1 MRRRFLISSAVALAL
16 TGCHAA
22 EQKVDN
28 ATAEQAAPVPPILL
42 TPQAQDRQSYANPR
56 EARVTHVA
64 IDLQANFVDHV
75 LAGTATLDLAVQPN
89 AQKVVLDTD
98 HLKIVSVTDGGGG
111 ALQYQLGNSDP
122 IHGAPLTVTLG
133 QARQIVINYQTAPD
147 AKALQWLAP
156 AQTLGKKLP
165 FLFSQGE
172 PILTRS
178 WIPLQDSPGIR
189 QTWDA
194 KITVPEGMNVVM
206 SGARQSALGSLAA
219 GDRRTFTY
227 KMDKPVPS
235 YLIALAAGDL
245 RFQAI
250 SQDTGVWAEPSMVD
264 KAANEFADLPRFLD
278 AAKELYGPYRWN
290 RYDLLVLP
298 PSFPYGG
305 MENPM
310 LTFVTPTAIAGDR
323 SLVSL
328 AAHELAHSWSGNLV
342 TNATWNDFW
351 LNEGFTTYAEGRIM
365 EAVYGADR
373 EAMEQDLMW
382 SDLQDTI
389 KQLGGPKSPMTKL
402 HVDIPASEDPDV
414 GMTQIAYDKGAEF
427 LMTIE
432 HAVGREKFDA
442 WLKGYFDR
450 HAFEPQTSAGFLKD
464 IRSTLF
470 KDQPALARRIGLDQ
484 WVYQPGL
491 PANAIHVKSRDF
503 EDVDAAAKA
512 FAKSGDITKVPTG
525 LDTQEA
531 IRFIDDLPRTIA
543 TDKLAT
549 LDGQF
554 HWSSTGNSEIRF
566 AWLML
571 ALGVH
576 YSPATPS
583 VTDFLSSQGRL
594 KFVMPLYRELM
605 TLDDWGPALARQIYA
620 QARAGYHPITQAA
633 VDALLHADNA
643 GGAAQGTPAA
653 TATPGNTAS

>member
-1 MRRRFLISSAVALAL
+1 MRSRFLTAAALAL
-16 TGCHAA
+16 TLGACHAA
-22 EQKVDN
+22 DQATQN
-28 ATAEQAAPVPPILL
+28 ATAADATPIPPILL
-42 TPQAQDRQSYANPR
+42 TPEAQDAHSYANPR

-98 HLKIVSVTDGGGG
+98 HLKINSVTDGGGG
-111 ALQYQLGNSDP
+111 ALQYQLGASDP
-122 IHGAPLTVTLG
+122 VHGAPLTVLLG
-133 QARQIVINYQTAPD
+133 KAHQIVINYQTAPD

-156 AQTLGKKLP
+156 EQTLGKKLP

-206 SGARQSALGSLAA
+206 SGARQSALGALAA

-245 RFQAI
+245 RFQSI
-250 SQDTGVWAEPSMVD
+250 SQDTGVWAEPAMVG
-264 KAANEFADLPRFLD
+264 KAADEFADLPRFMD
-278 AAKELYGPYRWN
+278 AATQLYGPYRWG

-310 LTFVTPTAIAGDR
+310 LTFITPTAIAGDR
-323 SLVSL
+323 SLVSVV
-328 AAHELAHSWSGNLV
+328 AHELAHSWSGNLV

-365 EAVYGADR
+365 ESVYGGDR

-382 SDLQDTI
+382 SDLQATI
-389 KQLGGPKSPMTKL
+389 KDLGGAKSPMTKL
-402 HVDIPASEDPDV
+402 HVDIPANENPDV

-432 HAVGREKFDA
+432 HAVGRDAFDA

-450 HAFEPQTSAGFLKD
+450 HAFAPQTSAGFLKD
-464 IRSTLF
+464 IRATLF
-470 KDQPALARRIGLDQ
+470 KDKPQLARRIGLDQ
-484 WVYQPGL
+484 WVYEPGL
-491 PANAIHVKSRDF
+491 PANAIHVQSEEFKDI
-503 EDVDAAAKA
+503 DAAAKA
-512 FAKSGDITKVPTG
+512 FLKKGDISQVPTG
-525 LDTQEA
+525 METQEA
-531 IRFIDDLPRTIA
+531 IRFIGDLPRTIGTA
-543 TDKLAT
+543 KLAA
-549 LDGQF
+549 LDQQF
-554 HWSSTGNSEIRF
+554 NWTTTGNSEIRF
-566 AWLML
+566 AWLSL
-571 ALGVH
+571 AIANH
-576 YSPATPS
+576 YPPATQS
-583 VTDFLSSQGRL
+583 VTDFLTSQGRL
-594 KFVMPLYRELM
+594 KFVVPLYRELM
-605 TLDDWGPALARQIYA
+605 QQDDWGPALAKQIYA
-620 QARAGYHPITQAA
+620 QARPTYHPITQ
-633 VDALLHADNA
+633 
-643 GGAAQGTPAA
+643 GAIDSVIGPAA
-653 TATPGNTAS
+653 APSQAPDAESTGALAANAAS

>member
-1 MRRRFLISSAVALAL
+1 MRFRFLAAFAIALSLA
-16 TGCHAA
+16 GCHVISKSDGN
-22 EQKVDN
+22 E
-28 ATAEQAAPVPPILL
+28 ATPAAPTQPVPTILL
-42 TPQAQDRQSYANPR
+42 TPQGQDNQSYANPR
-56 EARVTHVA
+56 EARVTNVA

-75 LAGTATLDLAVQPN
+75 LAGTATLDVAAVPG
-89 AQKVVLDTD
+89 AQKIVLDTD
-98 HLKIVSVTDGGGG
+98 QLKITSVTDAGGK
-111 ALQYQLGNSDP
+111 ALQYQLGQSDP
-122 IHGAPLTVTLG
+122 IHGAPLTVQFG
-133 QARQIVINYQTAPD
+133 QARQIIISYQTSPGAR
-147 AKALQWLAP
+147 ALQWLAP
-156 AQTLGKKLP
+156 EQTLGKKLP

-189 QTWDA
+189 QTWEA

-206 SGARQSALGSLAA
+206 SAARQSALGSLAA
-219 GDRRTFTY
+219 GDRRTFSF

-245 RFQAI
+245 RFKAI
-250 SQDTGVWAEPSMVD
+250 SDNTGVWAEPAMVD
-264 KAANEFADLPRFLD
+264 QAADEFADLPRFLD
-278 AAKELYGPYRWN
+278 AAQDLYGPYRWS

-351 LNEGFTTYAEGRIM
+351 LNEGFTTYAEDRIM
-365 EAVYGADR
+365 EQVYGEDR

-402 HVDIPASEDPDV
+402 HLDIPASADPAT

-432 HAVGREKFDA
+432 KAVGRDKFDA

-450 HAFEPQTSAGFLKD
+450 HAFQPQTSAGFLKD
-464 IRSTLF
+464 IRATLF
-470 KDQPALARRIGLDQ
+470 KDDPRAAERIGLDQ

-491 PANAIHVKSRDF
+491 PANAIHVKSQAFADI
-503 EDVDAAAKA
+503 DAAAKT
-512 FAKSGDITKVPTG
+512 FAKKGDITAVPT
-525 LDTQEA
+525 DMVTQEA
-531 IRFIDDLPRTIA
+531 IRFLDDLPRTIGTA
-543 TDKLAT
+543 KLAA

-554 HWSSTGNSEIRF
+554 HWNDTGNSEIRF
-566 AWLML
+566 AWLDL
-571 ALGVH
+571 ALANH
-576 YSPATPS
+576 YPPASQS
-583 VTDFLSSQGRL
+583 VEAFLTSQGRL
-594 KFVMPLYRELM
+594 KFIEPLYTLLM
-605 TLDDWGPALARQIYA
+605 KQAGWGPPLAKQIYA
-620 QARAGYHPITQAA
+620 QARPTYHPVAQAA
-633 VDALLHADNA
+633 IDAIV
-643 GGAAQGTPAA
+643 GSPGTPA
-653 TATPGNTAS
+653 TN